1 MSMMLS
7 ASENPSKKNIYTVE
21 QLDKA
26 VKNTRNEYKEQRKNN
41 SQAWHLFLSKG
52 NRIDHE
58 PNHNSSVLKDQ
69 NKS

>member
-7 ASENPSKKNIYTVE
+7 ASENPSKKNIYTADE
-21 QLDKA
+21 LDKA
-26 VKNTRNEYKEQRKNN
+26 VKNTREQRKNN
-41 SQAWHLFLSKG
+41 RQAWRDFLSKG

-58 PNHNSSVLKDQ
+58 PNHNSSILKDQ